1 MADAEKSTEA
11 TAQSPPPKSPVS
23 PKSPAD
29 AEQAE
34 SSPPIDAG
42 ILPASHWEPV
52 QEEVIYDGDSGLGD
66 LASST
71 ASLSSSILQYRTV
84 LGRTYASE
92 IGKSEGWTPN
102 DEKHTESMDIHHHAC
117 TLLLDGKLFLAP
129 IKGETISKVVDIG
142 TGTGIWAIDFGDEFP
157 NAEVI
162 GTDISPIQPTWIP
175 PNVKFEIDD
184 ANLPWTWRDDTFDFV
199 HVRGMIGTI
208 IDWPAFYREA
218 FRCCKPGGWMEHHDE
233 AAEWHAANGEISEDS
248 AMGQWGKVFSEGGKK
263 FGRTFRLIQ
272 DDVQIKGMQ
281 EAGFVDIVVKD
292 YMCPIGDWPRDPKQK
307 EIGIFA
313 KLVLETDLAGAFR
326 TNQLKALSTSSGP
339 LCTWQTSGMR
349 CGTRPS
355 TQPIPIAWYMGG
367 NRSSARR
374 ERIQVDR

>member
-1 MADAEKSTEA
+1 MADAEKSA
-11 TAQSPPPKSPVS
+11 GSQPAQSPPPQSPVS
-23 PKSPAD
+23 PNPPAD
-29 AEQAE
+29 AEQPESNPAAE
-34 SSPPIDAG
+34 AG

-52 QEEVIYDGDSGLGD
+52 QEEVVYDGDSGLGD

-84 LGRTYASE
+84 MGRTYASE

-102 DEKHTESMDIHHHAC
+102 DAQHTESMDIHHHSC

-129 IKGETISKVVDIG
+129 LKDNIRKVVDIG
-142 TGTGIWAIDFGDEFP
+142 TGTGIWAIDFGDEYP
-157 NAEVI
+157 EAEVI

-184 ANLPWTWRDDTFDFV
+184 ANLSWTWRDDTFDFV

-233 AAEWHAANGEISEDS
+233 AAEWHSANGEISENS

-263 FGRTFRLIQ
+263 FGRTFRVIQ
-272 DDVQIKGMQ
+272 DDVQIKGME

-292 YMCPIGDWPRDPKQK
+292 YMCPIGDWPQDKKQK
-307 EIGIFA
+307 EIGMFS
-313 KLVLETDLAGAFR
+313 KLVLETDLAGFV
-326 TNQLKALSTSSGP
+326 NFVWSSV
-339 LCTWQTSGMR
+339 
-349 CGTRPS
+349 
-355 TQPIPIAWYMGG
+355 MGWS
-367 NRSSARR
+367 NEEIQVYLANLRR
-374 ERIQVDR
+374 EMRDKSIHTLYPHRVVYGRKPE

>member
-1 MADAEKSTEA
+1 MADAEKSTGSQAPQSPTSKSPEKP
-11 TAQSPPPKSPVS
+11 TESQPAQSPPSKS
-23 PKSPAD
+23 
-29 AEQAE
+29 
-34 SSPPIDAG
+34 
-42 ILPASHWEPV
+42 PV
-52 QEEVIYDGDSGLGD
+52 QEEIVYDGDSGLGD

-102 DEKHTESMDIHHHAC
+102 DAQHTESMDIHHHAC
-117 TLLLDGKLFLAP
+117 TLLLDGKLYLSP
-129 IKGETISKVVDIG
+129 LKDNISKVVDIG
-142 TGTGIWAIDFGDEFP
+142 TGTGIWAIDFGDEYP
-157 NAEVI
+157 DAEVI

-184 ANLPWTWRDDTFDFV
+184 ANLSWTWRDDTFDFV

-218 FRCCKPGGWMEHHDE
+218 FRCCKPGGYMEHHDE
-233 AAEWHAANGEISEDS
+233 AAEWHSANGEISEDS

-272 DDVQIKGMQ
+272 DDVQIKGME

-292 YMCPIGDWPRDPKQK
+292 YMCPIGDWPEDRKQK
-307 EIGIFA
+307 EIGMFA
-313 KLVLETDLAGAFR
+313 KLVPFAHPSLSTWILR
-326 TNQLKALSTSSGP
+326 TNRVQALSTSFGP
-339 LCTWQTSGMR
+339 LCTWQTFGTR
-349 CGTRPS
+349 CGTRAS
-355 TQPIPIAWYMGG
+355 THSTPIVWCTGG
-367 NRSSARR
+367 NPSN
-374 ERIQVDR
+374 ERAPSCQGG